1 MLLGI
6 PLIVLLT
13 KIDQA
18 CSYVGSDV
26 SLVYKSTVIRDI
38 MAMVNIFKT
47 FLDQFEKK
55 RKAIFY
61 LKKLK

>member
-55 RKAIFY
+55 RKAIFC